1 VITGTDAVPLVLR
14 CMFSERPHVQDL
26 GAENLVRLL
35 WIHGWLHWPPRTEL
49 VERALEALDIER
61 GEAA

>member
-1 VITGTDAVPLVLR
+1 MIADTDAALLAPR

-26 GAENLVRLL
+26 GAEGLARLL
-35 WIHGWLHWPPRTEL
+35 WIHGWLHWPPRTML
-49 VERALEALDIER
+49 VERALEALDVER

>member
-1 VITGTDAVPLVLR
+1 MIADTDAALLAPR

-26 GAENLVRLL
+26 GAEGLARLL
-35 WIHGWLHWPPRTEL
+35 WIHGWLRWPPRTEL
-49 VERALEALDIER
+49 VERALEALDVER